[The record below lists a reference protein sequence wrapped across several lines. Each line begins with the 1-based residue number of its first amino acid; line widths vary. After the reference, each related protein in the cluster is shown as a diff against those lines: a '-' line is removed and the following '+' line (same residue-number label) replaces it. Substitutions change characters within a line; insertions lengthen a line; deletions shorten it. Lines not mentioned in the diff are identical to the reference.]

1 MEEAVVHRKRSSRI
15 AIKETEKEQA
25 REAAK
30 KKAEEEEKQ
39 SRAKRMEARAKKEE
53 AERQKRDKERERRR
67 LEREEREERARQKEE
82 RAKRRYAIARVLL
95 AVRELTLSTEQ
106 RRRKNDAH
114 RPARLQQARIRPNRF
129 FSAVC
134 RRPRVSKRLD
144 GCSTARFVV
153 SVEPIL

>member
-1 MEEAVVHRKRSSRI
+1 MHRKRSSRI

-30 KKAEEEEKQ
+30 KKAEEDEKQ

-82 RAKRRYAIARVLL
+82 RAKRRYAVARLL
-95 AVRELTLSTEQ
+95 FAGRELMLFTEQ

-114 RPARLQQARIRPNRF
+114 PRAHLQQARTRRNRF
-129 FSAVC
+129 CLVVC
-134 RRPRVSKRLD
+134 RHLQVSRRLD
-144 GCSTARFVV
+144 GCSIARSVV
-153 SVEPIL
+153 SGGPTS